1 MFVISFIYLFYN
13 YRRFF
18 FAFLGT
24 FTNLMPRFF
33 SRGGVGVSG
42 ELWRHLKCALPSSFF
57 FYPPLLTSSALAR
70 AEAPPSLI
78 VSATWSSMWWMAD
91 KRFNG
96 ASVAQVVV
104 FLFPSKI
111 DGCPFVSD
119 GHHQAPP
126 LASPFENPFRII
138 RHLLCHQLFCFLLL
152 TKKLLWCN
160 RQISLFFFSIFNLNC
175 NFPWTRETIH
185 ERQSPYLV
193 FRV

>member
-1 MFVISFIYLFYN
+1 
-13 YRRFF
+13 
-18 FAFLGT
+18 
-24 FTNLMPRFF
+24 MPRFF

-138 RHLLCHQLFCFLLL
+138 RHLLCHQLFCFLL
-152 TKKLLWCN
+152 WCI
-160 RQISLFFFSIFNLNC
+160 RQTSFFFQFLTWIVTSRGQGKRSTNDSLLILSLECRQLSLLLCRNDELSLQLYVAAIILETSRNYA
-175 NFPWTRETIH
+175 TR
-185 ERQSPYLV
+185 V
-193 FRV
+193 